1 MRQFVLIGILI
12 LGVISVTRYGQDA
25 ARAADTGSAKP
36 DSEPPNERLLFPVR
50 YLEPKDLAEKLESIF
65 NHGAAQTVKIAPMP
79 DANCLI
85 ISAPKNALSELV
97 KMLDQL
103 DQAPKVVAIDVW
115 VVNLQKPGERIDGKD
130 GFDQSLLTGA
140 KDQVEGQ
147 LSKLSKDGRLTVVNR
162 FHTTALSNRQSFEQ
176 QGARVPRITA
186 STLTANGRVSA
197 TTLDNVGSLVT
208 VTPKVMDDGRIKLEL
223 NVEKSYLGSDEKGVV
238 ITKFNTGEEV
248 RSPRYFTLLFKN
260 EVVVPNGQV
269 VKLEGTERPETEE
282 DGSFLV
288 LVAAEVQSAVASK

>member
-1 MRQFVLIGILI
+1 MRQIMLFGILI
-12 LGVISVTRYGQDA
+12 LSATSAAGYGQVA
-25 ARAADTGSAKP
+25 ANSADTGNTKA
-36 DSEPPNERLLFPVR
+36 DSGPPNERLLFPVR
-50 YLEPKDLAEKLESIF
+50 YLDPKDLAEKLEAIF

-85 ISAPKNALSELV
+85 ISAPKNVLPEMV

-115 VVNLQKPGERIDGKD
+115 IVDVQKPRERIDGKG
-130 GFDQSLLTGA
+130 GFDQTLLTGA
-140 KDQVEGQ
+140 KSDVEAQ
-147 LSKLSKDGRLTVVNR
+147 LGKLSKDGRLTVVNR

-186 STLTANGRVSA
+186 STLSANGRASA

-208 VTPKVMDDGRIKLEL
+208 VTPKVLDDGRIKLEL
-223 NVEKSYLGSDEKGVV
+223 NVEKSYIGAEEKGVV

-248 RSPRYFTLLFKN
+248 RSPRYFTLVFKN
-260 EVVVPNGQV
+260 EVAVPNGQV
-269 VKLEGTERPETEE
+269 VKLESTERPETEE
-282 DGSFLV
+282 DGSFVV
-288 LVAAEVQSAVASK
+288 LVAAEVQPVGASK